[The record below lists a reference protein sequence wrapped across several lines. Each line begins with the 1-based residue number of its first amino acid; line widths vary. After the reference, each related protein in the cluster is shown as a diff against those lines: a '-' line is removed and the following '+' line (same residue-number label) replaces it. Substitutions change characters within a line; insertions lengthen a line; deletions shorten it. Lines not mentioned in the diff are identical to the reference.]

1 MALFRRSKSPFAH
14 EIDRFHS
21 VPPAKPN
28 AMRGKPAGSSQAAK
42 EGTRSSDL
50 VIAALGIALG
60 LTCAFFPWYIFFNQE
75 KFGIRPM
82 KFEGGGS
89 GASGP
94 VAVGPQPQRIGAP
107 MTIEDVPVMQLD
119 LFSTGALPD
128 DEGSSSGKRAPGLDE
143 QPFPGDVPQFRL
155 VHVANGRAMIED
167 DAGLWVVQQ
176 PMPDPA
182 ASRIERRRKFRPAR
196 SNELTPRRGAHANC
210 ATVP

>member
-1 MALFRRSKSPFAH
+1 MAFFRRSKSPFAH
-14 EIDRFHS
+14 EIDRFHD
-21 VPPAKPN
+21 VPAARPN
-28 AMRGKPAGSSQAAK
+28 PRRGKSAGSSQAARD
-42 EGTRSSDL
+42 GTRSSDL

-82 KFEGGGS
+82 KFEGGGA

-94 VAVGPQPQRIGAP
+94 VSVGPQPQRVGAP
-107 MTIEDVPVMQLD
+107 MTIQDVPVMQLD

-128 DEGSSSGKRAPGLDE
+128 DEGGDSGKSAPGLDQ

-167 DAGLWVVQQ
+167 DAGLWVVQAGS
-176 PMPDPA
+176 MLPDS
-182 ASRIERRRKFRPAR
+182 SRVAGIEKRNGKWVLVTSTDRIV
-196 SNELTPRRGAHANC
+196 ELTP
-210 ATVP
+210 

>member
-1 MALFRRSKSPFAH
+1 MAFFRRSKSPFAH
-14 EIDRFHS
+14 EIDRFHAA
-21 VPPAKPN
+21 PPVKRAKP
-28 AMRGKPAGSSQAAK
+28 GGSSQAAR

-94 VAVGPQPQRIGAP
+94 VTVGPQPQRVGAP
-107 MTIEDVPVMQLD
+107 MTVEDVPVMQLD
-119 LFSTGALPD
+119 LFSTGTLPD
-128 DEGSSSGKRAPGLDE
+128 DEAGDSGKGAPGLDQ

-167 DAGLWVVQQ
+167 DAGLWVVQAGSIL
-176 PMPDPA
+176 PDS
-182 ASRIERRRKFRPAR
+182 SRVAGIEKRDGKWVLVTSAKRIV
-196 SNELTPRRGAHANC
+196 ELTP
-210 ATVP
+210 

>member
-1 MALFRRSKSPFAH
+1 MAFFRRSKSPFAY
-14 EIDRFHS
+14 EIDRFHTA
-21 VPPAKPN
+21 PAPRPI
-28 AMRGKPAGSSQAAK
+28 AARGKPAGSSQAAR
-42 EGTRSSDL
+42 EGTRASDL

-89 GASGP
+89 GTSGP

-107 MTIEDVPVMQLD
+107 MTVEDVPVMQLD

-128 DEGSSSGKRAPGLDE
+128 DEGGDSGKRAPGLDE

-167 DAGLWVVQQ
+167 DAGLWVVQAGS
-176 PMPDPA
+176 MLPDSSRV
-182 ASRIERRRKFRPAR
+182 ASIEKRDGKWVLVTSTDRVV
-196 SNELTPRRGAHANC
+196 ELTP
-210 ATVP
+210 

>member
-1 MALFRRSKSPFAH
+1 MAFFRGSRSPFAH
-14 EIDRFHS
+14 EIDRFHAA
-21 VPPAKPN
+21 PPVK
-28 AMRGKPAGSSQAAK
+28 RGKPAGSSQAAK

-94 VAVGPQPQRIGAP
+94 VAVGPQPQRVGAP
-107 MTIEDVPVMQLD
+107 MTVDDVPVMQLD

-128 DEGSSSGKRAPGLDE
+128 DEDGESGKGAPGLE
-143 QPFPGDVPQFRL
+143 QQPFPDDVPQFRL

-167 DAGLWVVQQ
+167 DAGLWVVQAGS
-176 PMPDPA
+176 MLPDS
-182 ASRIERRRKFRPAR
+182 SRVAGIEKRDGKWVLVTSTERVI
-196 SNELTPRRGAHANC
+196 ELTP
-210 ATVP
+210 